1 MPCAHLW
8 LRRKNKPISCTGLK
22 IQHGMIRR
30 SPLFSVIGLRSCGM
44 SDYACLPEFQIDRD
58 IRRYLTKLCDQIVC
72 LLSSEHSRAIVWD
85 DENDDDALT
94 DPDDDD
100 SGRLYDFVVAK
111 TNDQEENVVARPG
124 FTVHFFME
132 PTVYLALTPTLLV
145 ERLTP
150 CSLSINDL
158 HLRYSSTARSCLQ
171 DYSMEKLPKVS

>member
-1 MPCAHLW
+1 
-8 LRRKNKPISCTGLK
+8 
-22 IQHGMIRR
+22 
-30 SPLFSVIGLRSCGM
+30 M
-44 SDYACLPEFQIDRD
+44 SDYAFLPEFQIDRD

-85 DENDDDALT
+85 DENDDDAST

-124 FTVHFFME
+124 FSVHFFME
-132 PTVYLALTPTLLV
+132 PTVYLALTPTLLIK
-145 ERLTP
+145 RLNP

-158 HLRYSSTARSCLQ
+158 RLRYSSTARFCLQ
-171 DYSMEKLPKVS
+171 DYYMEKLPKGS